1 MSTIKLNT
9 GSQFVECQIADGK
22 RVHGTFE
29 KRAPA
34 IADLLHT
41 VQHQLE
47 NPLDFPTLRTALTPD
62 DHLVIVFRDSINGAV
77 AALQA
82 VLEHIQQ
89 AGIRMEQVIVLAPHA
104 VSHGEPAWRQ
114 QLSEACQGFQLEY
127 HDPATSVMAYL
138 ASTRAGRR
146 IYLNRHLVDADQIII
161 LGNVR
166 FDATY
171 GIACGLADLF
181 PALSDLPTR
190 TELSRVFHSHVP
202 AWNQSFPIWAEAE
215 EVGWQL
221 GMPFMVCLAEGAG
234 ETVTQVFAGG
244 ATAVR
249 QQADHWLRQH
259 STLRLPYQVDLVV
272 VTLTGSP
279 AQQSFATVAAA
290 AYHASRIVHQGGR
303 IAILSEVTGML
314 PAGSEIFSASETAV
328 EGLSRLR
335 HHPQIDRL
343 PWWQLATALE
353 QASVYLY
360 SHLPQEVAES
370 LFITPLD
377 QPSQVNQLIEQ
388 AKTVAFVE
396 GGNGVLMELTTTLH

>member
-1 MSTIKLNT
+1 MSTLKLNT
-9 GSQFVECQIADGK
+9 GSQVVECQITDGK
-22 RVHGTFE
+22 RVQGTFE

-34 IADLLHT
+34 IADLLQA
-41 VQHQLE
+41 VENQLE
-47 NPLDFPTLRTALTPD
+47 NPLDFPALRTALTPD
-62 DHLVIVFRDSINGAV
+62 DHLVIVFRDSINGA
-77 AALQA
+77 AQALQA

-89 AGIRMEQVIVLAPHA
+89 AGIRMEQVMVLVPHA
-104 VSHGEPAWRQ
+104 ESQGEPVWKQ
-114 QLSEACQGFQLEY
+114 QLPDACQGFQLEY

-161 LGNVR
+161 IGNVR
-166 FDATY
+166 FDAIY
-171 GIACGLADLF
+171 GVACGLADLF
-181 PALSDLPTR
+181 PAFSDLATL
-190 TELSRVFHSHVP
+190 TELSRVFHSHAP
-202 AWNQSFPIWAEAE
+202 ALNHSFPIWAETE

-221 GMPFMVCLAEGAG
+221 GMPFMVCLAEGEG
-234 ETVTQVFAGG
+234 QTVTQVFAGG

-279 AQQSFATVAAA
+279 SQQSFAFVAEA
-290 AYHASRIVHQGGR
+290 AYHASRLIRQGGR
-303 IAILSEVTGML
+303 IAILSEVSGVL

-328 EGLSRLR
+328 EGLSSLR

-343 PWWQLATALE
+343 PWWQLATVLE

-377 QPSQVNQLIEQ
+377 SPIQVNQLIEQ

-396 GGNGVLMELTTTLH
+396 GGNRVLMELTTTLH